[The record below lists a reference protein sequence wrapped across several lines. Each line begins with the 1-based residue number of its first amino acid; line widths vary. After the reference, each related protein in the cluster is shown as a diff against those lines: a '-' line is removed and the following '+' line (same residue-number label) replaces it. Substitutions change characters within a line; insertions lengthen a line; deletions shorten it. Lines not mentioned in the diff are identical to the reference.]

1 MREISEQE
9 INRLFIEF
17 YLNKELINDLCAKY
31 NINRYTFYKLK
42 SNHSKKSFYDYS
54 LEEWIQSCLEQYPD
68 SSAEDIRKYLS
79 YVNKTEYALEE
90 IESILS
96 TL

>member
-9 INRLFIEF
+9 INRLFKEF
-17 YLNKELINDLCAKY
+17 YLNKELISDLCAKY